1 MQNCGAILNIDR
13 QPVLPFISP
22 PLMKQLK
29 EISSMPIGTKI
40 KSFQIK
46 RVSSSSTSSNSG
58 ATIKLPNFP
67 PTQSFSL
74 DIFTDRVISKSISFY
89 LQGYTY
95 SQRVI
100 PTTEK
105 VTCSTK
111 RFWWHLFLSIGS
123 IILLFPL
130 LLQTSSQARNLL
142 ERAKIYLELDSPEAV
157 TIPNSGRA
165 QLQNNQAS
173 HFNRAIGQARKIQP
187 YSPFYEDAKLDIIR
201 WSEVI
206 LDIAQGRASRGDFNG
221 AIAAAKLIPQDEA
234 SVHFIA
240 QQATKSIGHWQLRA
254 RQQKI
259 NQYALTEAKKLI
271 NPTQASSYSQAISV
285 LRQIAPGVQ
294 EYQEAQSLIEQWSRQ
309 IYLIAN
315 YRASKGNYAQAI
327 EAATLV
333 PKDSPYYQ
341 GAKNAMIKWR
351 KSMPVEHSWEDS
363 NLLEARMQAYC
374 QCP

>member
-1 MQNCGAILNIDR
+1 MQNCGAILKINR

-22 PLMKQLK
+22 PLMKQLQ

-46 RVSSSSTSSNSG
+46 RVSSSSTSPNSR
-58 ATIKLPNFP
+58 ATVKLPNF
-67 PTQSFSL
+67 TQTPSLSL
-74 DIFTDRVISKSISFY
+74 DIFADRVISKSISFY
-89 LQGYTY
+89 LQSYTY
-95 SQRVI
+95 SDRVV
-100 PTTEK
+100 PTAENISS
-105 VTCSTK
+105 STK
-111 RFWWHLFLSIGS
+111 RFWWNLLLSIGT
-123 IILLFPL
+123 IILFIPF
-130 LLQTSSQARNLL
+130 LLQTSSQARDLL

-157 TIPNSGRA
+157 SIPNSGKHH
-165 QLQNNQAS
+165 LQDNQAS
-173 HFNRAIGQARKIQP
+173 HFNRAIRQARTIEP

-240 QQATKSIGHWQLRA
+240 QQATKSSEHWQRRA
-254 RQQKI
+254 RQQNI
-259 NQYALTEAKKLI
+259 NRSSLEEAKKLI
-271 NPTQASSYSQAISV
+271 NPTQASSYSQAIGV
-285 LRQIAPGVQ
+285 LRRIVPGGQ
-294 EYQEAQSLIEQWSRQ
+294 GYQEAQSLIEQWSRQ

-327 EAATLV
+327 EAANLV

-341 GAKNAMIKWR
+341 GARNAMIKWR
-351 KSMPVEHSWEDS
+351 KFMPTEHSWEES
-363 NLLEARMQAYC
+363 RILEATMQAYC
-374 QCP
+374 DCP